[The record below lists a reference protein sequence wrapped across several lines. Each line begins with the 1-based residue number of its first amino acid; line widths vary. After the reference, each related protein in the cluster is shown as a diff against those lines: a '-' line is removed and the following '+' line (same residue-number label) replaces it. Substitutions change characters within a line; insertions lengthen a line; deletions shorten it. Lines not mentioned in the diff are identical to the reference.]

1 MGEHVDVLSGRD
13 EVLEPRDGSETL
25 ERRRR
30 IHDDGRTNSGARAYF
45 TVDTGGNN
53 SDTRGVR
60 GRARVRII
68 DGDIGLAIDVTR
80 KALVKYMGTDTGP
93 YADEMLKWARDGGMS
108 VVELTPLRFGAF
120 GY

>member
-30 IHDDGRTNSGARAYF
+30 IHDDGRTNSVARAYF

-60 GRARVRII
+60 GRARARII
-68 DGDIGLAIDVTR
+68 YGAICLGINVTR
-80 KALVKYMGTDTGP
+80 KGPAKYMGTVTAH
-93 YADEMLKWARDGGMS
+93 YAASMLHWRGDG
-108 VVELTPLRFGAF
+108 
-120 GY
+120 